1 MINKAPDTIESE
13 VLEQGSY
20 YAENGVTLP
29 QTADEFVQQR
39 NVNNDEHLNRF
50 RLHSS
55 AISTEVLP
63 VLVNGVMS
71 SIDSNKSRAFRQCL

>member
-29 QTADEFVQQR
+29 QTADEFVQLR
-39 NVNNDEHLNRF
+39 NVDNDEHLK
-50 RLHSS
+50 L
-55 AISTEVLP
+55 
-63 VLVNGVMS
+63 
-71 SIDSNKSRAFRQCL
+71 